1 VRRALALVLTCV
13 AAAVAAGSAGATN
26 ECRGLQVCVPVIGPW
41 VVAPAGAQVS
51 FQLACPPR
59 FVVAGL
65 DAELSRRGVDVTF
78 RGMLGSPVNPGIT
91 TSTAAEFLGRL
102 IATAPEATFRPHI
115 GCVPAAGR
123 GQRFPTA
130 HRPVAPA
137 PAVAPT
143 VVQLT
148 VTRGVHRY
156 AARCPARKRLIG
168 ATHAVGFYTAA
179 PPRASLIAK
188 VRVAQTLRGGSLH
201 VTVRAGALPVV
212 VNAIVQVDL
221 VCA

>member
-1 VRRALALVLTCV
+1 MKRVVALVGACI
-13 AAAVAAGSAGATN
+13 AAAVATGSAGATN

-91 TSTAAEFLGRL
+91 TSRSAEFFGRL
-102 IATAPEATFRPHI
+102 VVSAPAATFRPHI

-130 HRPVAPA
+130 HRPVKPA
-137 PAVAPT
+137 PALVPT
-143 VVQLT
+143 VVQLR
-148 VTRGVHRY
+148 VTPGVHRY
-156 AARCPARKRLIG
+156 APRCPARKRLLG
-168 ATHAVGFYTAA
+168 ATDAIGFYTPDPPSAA
-179 PPRASLIAK
+179 LIAK
-188 VRVAQTLRGGSLH
+188 VRVAQAIRGGSVH
-201 VTVRAGALPVV
+201 VTVRAGALPAVA
-212 VNAIVQVDL
+212 NAIVQLDMA
-221 VCA
+221 CA